1 MDTEMTRLMFLI
13 LGTMACSTRVHTGGM
28 TSTPIGAPDDALQ
41 LSVHES
47 LVIVGVAGKGL
58 VGPDQGMAALGIEGV
73 LPPAVAGDEG
83 QPFSPHFA
91 LGVHA
96 LQWDWSDGVRTFGAG
111 SPYAQMGGHVCKDRG
126 SPLVTCIGLSLDASY
141 HLRFGAEDQ
150 LWMGASLVLSRFD
163 DFSPGTSSTKRKGG
177 KKGRKKKKK
186 KKKNRRR

>member
-1 MDTEMTRLMFLI
+1 MKRLMFFI

-47 LVIVGVAGKGL
+47 VAVVGVAGKGL
-58 VGPDQGMAALGIEGV
+58 FGPDQGMAALGIEGV
-73 LPPAVAGDEG
+73 LPPAMLGNQR

-96 LQWDWSDGVRTFGAG
+96 LQLDWSDGVRTFGAG

-126 SPLVTCIGLSLDASY
+126 SPLITCFGLSLDASY
-141 HLRFGAEDQ
+141 HLRFGADDQ

-163 DFSPGTSSTKRKGG
+163 DFGAGSASTKRRGG
-177 KKGRKKKKK
+177 KKRRKK